1 MIIERAYDELDRFHW
16 NEEELLTYDQAEK
29 YEGAYIASM
38 AQKYDEGLEKG
49 LEKGREEGIEKVARN
64 MLSKGIDVEIIASV
78 TGLTPQA
85 IRQLH

>member
-1 MIIERAYDELDRFHW
+1 
-16 NEEELLTYDQAEK
+16 
-29 YEGAYIASM
+29 
-38 AQKYDEGLEKG
+38 YDEGLEKG